1 MKKINCLV
9 ADDEEIGREIIVNY
23 VQRLDKLNL
32 VGTYTNGA
40 EVYNALNIHPVDL
53 LFLDIQMPQLTGI
66 ELLRTLKNPPA
77 VIFTTAYREYA
88 IEGYELHVIDYL
100 LKPVSFERFIKAV
113 DKFEFMTNPDRI
125 IQRNILA
132 ESAKDQD
139 AFMYVKADK
148 KMIKVSLKDLVYIE
162 GLKDYVK
169 MHLVNKTIITY
180 QTLTYFEEKL
190 SANHFLRI
198 HRSYIVSL
206 RHLDAYSATQVEIGK
221 VNIPIGSSY
230 VKDVLKKLEL

>member
-9 ADDEEIGREIIVNY
+9 ADDEEIGREIIVSY

-113 DKFEFMTNPDRI
+113 DKFEFMTNPGRV
-125 IQRNILA
+125 IQSNILA

-230 VKDVLKKLEL
+230 VKDVLNKLEL